1 MAETTEPPSDAG
13 TSQADAMALA
23 AEAEAAEAEALA
35 RLCSDTLEL

>member
-23 AEAEAAEAEALA
+23 
-35 RLCSDTLEL
+35 

>member
-23 AEAEAAEAEALA
+23 AEA
-35 RLCSDTLEL
+35 